1 MENILLSIAEKAPL
15 SSKEL
20 IQFINM
26 RYHVF
31 FKRHNIS
38 TETLPQEML
47 LGVIIK
53 FFNENSIEFA
63 IADTDDTSLTDA
75 IIDTFV
81 EYDKVIAHYS

>member
-20 IQFINM
+20 IQFINI

-38 TETLPQEML
+38 TETLPKEML